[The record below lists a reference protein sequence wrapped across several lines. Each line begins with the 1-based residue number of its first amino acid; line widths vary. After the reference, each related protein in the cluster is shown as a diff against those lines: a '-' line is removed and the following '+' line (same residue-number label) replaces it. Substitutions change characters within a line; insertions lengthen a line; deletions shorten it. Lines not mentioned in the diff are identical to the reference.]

1 MAHFLFQQKERLI
14 FKVAVSNMKEIF
26 EFTVLKDSEPEYI
39 TITAYSYEQAVF
51 LLELSG
57 YYESDVIEF
66 NHMTRQEDFL

>member
-1 MAHFLFQQKERLI
+1 
-14 FKVAVSNMKEIF
+14 MKEIF

-66 NHMTRQEDFL
+66 NHMTRQEGLL